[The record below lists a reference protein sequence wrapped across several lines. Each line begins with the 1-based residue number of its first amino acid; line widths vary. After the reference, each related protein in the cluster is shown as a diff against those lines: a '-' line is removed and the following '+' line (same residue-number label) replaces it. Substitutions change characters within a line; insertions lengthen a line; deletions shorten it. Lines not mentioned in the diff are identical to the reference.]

1 MFIEKNQTNVDNF
14 RNPMCDYDRR
24 ALAMMNYIF
33 EFFMDEERRADVF
46 PVFNYDSARS
56 AMKDLF
62 TVLMKEKIIKSLF
75 LPAYI
80 GVSPKEGSGIYDPVC
95 ELEKQGLSVFFY
107 KMTENLDIDIESAT
121 SLIDKHGNE
130 PFIFLRVNYFG
141 FVDKNADYLY
151 RLVQERGG
159 LTITD
164 NAHGYFTYFRHKKT
178 LEDATFFSLHKQFP
192 FQDGGMLRIV
202 NNDLRTLPYSG
213 WTVPKQNRN
222 QWLYDSAGISEK
234 RRNNYKYLLKA
245 SEDYKDIFIPLKS
258 LDNEYEVP
266 QTFPIKLLNTDRFKV
281 YLEMNEKGYGV
292 VSLYH
297 TLIEPLKDGSYPTS
311 EALAECIL
319 NLPVHQDVEPE
330 KYPEMLSLLAE
341 VCRKYRV
348 L

>member
-1 MFIEKNQTNVDNF
+1 MIIEKNQAIVNNF
-14 RNPMCDYDRR
+14 MYSTF
-24 ALAMMNYIF
+24 Y
-33 EFFMDEERRADVF
+33 
-46 PVFNYDSARS
+46 YDSARS

-62 TVLMKEKIIKSLF
+62 AVLMKEKNIKTLF

-107 KMTENLDIDIESAT
+107 KMTESLEIDVNHVLSLLDNHE
-121 SLIDKHGNE
+121 NE

-141 FVDKNADYLY
+141 FVNKNAEYLY
-151 RLVQERGG
+151 NLIKEHGG
-159 LTITD
+159 ITVTD
-164 NAHGYFTYFRHKKT
+164 NAHGFFTYLRQNKT
-178 LEDATFFSLHKQFP
+178 MEDAVFFSLHKQFP
-192 FQDGGMLRIV
+192 FPDGGMLRIV
-202 NNDLRTLPYSG
+202 NNDLRTLLYSG

-222 QWLYDSAGISEK
+222 PWLYDSAGISEK
-234 RRNNYKYLLKA
+234 RRNNYKSLLKA
-245 SEDYKDIFIPLKS
+245 SENYKDVFIPLKS

-297 TLIEPLKDGSYPTS
+297 TLIEPLKDGNYPES

-319 NLPVHQDVEPE
+319 NLPVHQDVDDDS
-330 KYPEMLSLLAE
+330 YPEMLSLLAE

-348 L
+348 I